1 MHGGEGGFKGGG
13 VDPRGVGVDLRGVG
27 VDPGGRGGSRGCIFW
42 GGGGFQDPQVK
53 PLIFLQ
59 Q

>member
-13 VDPRGVGVDLRGVG
+13 VDPRERGG
-27 VDPGGRGGSRGCIFW
+27 TKGGRGGSKGGRGGSRGCIFW